1 MDSTTI
7 ESSRPINIPIK
18 TANIKKKIQS
28 NSVEYLL
35 TENIFDPAKAS
46 PPNEWSIRLSK
57 RITEY
62 SQPKIRITPTGKKNE
77 TNFLTVM

>member
-1 MDSTTI
+1 MDSTRI

-18 TANIKKKIQS
+18 TENIKKKIQS

-46 PPNEWSIRLSK
+46 PPNEWAMRLSK

-62 SQPKIRITPTGKKNE
+62 SESKSRFNIYA
-77 TNFLTVM
+77 